1 MKLVVKEAESAAL
14 RSWLSTTGGSSR
26 VTSAL
31 AGVEVVRA
39 VEGDDQRR
47 LARQALGTFRLLSV
61 SRPVLDEAAVIAPGL
76 LRSLD
81 AIHLA
86 SATRL
91 AAGLEAFVAY
101 DRRLVAAAQALGLP
115 VVTPT

>member
-1 MKLVVKEAESAAL
+1 MKLVVREAESTAL
-14 RSWLSTTGGSSR
+14 RSWLSTAAGSSR

-31 AGVEVVRA
+31 AGVEVARA
-39 VEGDDQRR
+39 VENDVERR

-76 LRSLD
+76 LRSLG

-86 SATRL
+86 SAARL
-91 AAGLEAFVAY
+91 GEGLEAFVAY
-101 DRRLVAAAQALGLP
+101 DRRLVAAAAALGLP
-115 VVTPT
+115 VVAPT